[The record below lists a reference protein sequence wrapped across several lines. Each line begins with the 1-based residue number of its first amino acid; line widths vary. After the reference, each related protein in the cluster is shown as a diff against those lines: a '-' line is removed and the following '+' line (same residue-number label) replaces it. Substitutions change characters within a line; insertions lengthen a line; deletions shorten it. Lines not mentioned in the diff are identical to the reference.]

1 MRYSSRLRSSRR
13 NHILKNHLKSSL
25 IALAAFGLA
34 AAIIFKLASSARLDL
49 HAFALGFA
57 ASLARTSVAYVI
69 SLFLAVTIALSITA
83 NRLIEN
89 LTLPIFDVLQ
99 SFPSFAL
106 FPVLVVALA
115 HYPEVVICSVL
126 VITMIWPILF
136 AIIGG
141 LKNRREDLEEAATIF
156 GARGFGRFVHF
167 TLPELFPAIVNGSIV
182 AWGEAWEFI
191 IGAELLV
198 HVGRGVGHY
207 LGILGEDHQN
217 GLLAVGILALMFSL
231 FIVNKLIWLPLL
243 RRSTQYQTE
252 A

>member
-1 MRYSSRLRSSRR
+1 MRYSSRLRNSRR
-13 NHILKNHLKSSL
+13 NHILKSHLKSSL
-25 IALAAFGLA
+25 IALGGFGVA
-34 AAIIFKLASSARLDL
+34 AAIIFRLAGLSQLNL
-49 HAFALGFA
+49 HTFIVGFSV
-57 ASLARTSVAYVI
+57 SLARTSVAYVI
-69 SLFLAVTIALSITA
+69 SLVLAVIMALSITS
-83 NRLIEN
+83 NRIVEN

-115 HYPEVVICSVL
+115 HYPEVVIISVL
-126 VITMIWPILF
+126 VITMLWPILF

-156 GARGFGRFVHF
+156 GATGLSRFRHF
-167 TLPELFPAIVNGSIV
+167 TIPELMPSIVNGSIV
-182 AWGEAWEFI
+182 SWGEAWEFI

-198 HVGRGVGHY
+198 HVNQGIGHY
-207 LGILGEDHQN
+207 LGVLGERHQN

-231 FIVNKLIWLPLL
+231 FVVNKLIWLPLL
-243 RRSTQYQTE
+243 KRSTQYSTE